1 MQSHAAGSPN
11 PGTGRPQYLTCVCG
25 TRVGGYLLTPGDQ
38 ALTSPAGAPI
48 SSLSA
53 SSVFAVGRSA
63 IVGSVRM
70 PACPPKQPTCRCS
83 RSWFATAPR
92 PPRARCSRG
101 RLRDFTSD
109 DGRKQAQATAERIAA
124 LKHRPVAIYS
134 SPLERARETTQPL
147 SDLLGMPVDRP
158 RLIECDFG
166 EWTGAELKNLR
177 RLPEWRTVQS
187 LPSTFQF
194 PGGESFETMQ
204 HRIITTLDRLA
215 SAHLGQTFVASGR
228 ADPIKA
234 AISAVAGVPLD
245 LFQRFAPPLAQCHC
259 ARQRTRHRSCALR
272 QHDVEPLRA
281 GHLVRTGRP

>member
-1 MQSHAAGSPN
+1 
-11 PGTGRPQYLTCVCG
+11 V
-25 TRVGGYLLTPGDQ
+25 
-38 ALTSPAGAPI
+38 
-48 SSLSA
+48 
-53 SSVFAVGRSA
+53 
-63 IVGSVRM
+63 
-70 PACPPKQPTCRCS
+70 PPKKQPTSAVALLVRHGTTPTTGKVLPG
-83 RSWFATAPR
+83 TAP
-92 PPRARCSRG
+92 G
-101 RLRDFTSD
+101 LHLSD

-134 SPLERARETTQPL
+134 SPLERARETAQPL
-147 SDLLGMPVDRP
+147 SDLLGLPVEIDP
-158 RLIECDFG
+158 GLIECDFG

-215 SAHLGQTFVASGR
+215 NSHLGQTFVAYSH

-245 LFQRFAPPLAQCHC
+245 LFQRFVVSPCSVTA
-259 ARQRTRHRSCALR
+259 
-272 QHDVEPLRA
+272 
-281 GHLVRTGRP
+281 LVRGPATAHVLCVNTTSSLSELVIS